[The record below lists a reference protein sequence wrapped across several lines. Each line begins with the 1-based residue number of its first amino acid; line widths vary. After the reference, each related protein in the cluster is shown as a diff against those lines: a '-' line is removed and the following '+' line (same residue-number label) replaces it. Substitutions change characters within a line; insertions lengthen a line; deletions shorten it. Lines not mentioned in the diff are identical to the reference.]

1 METTKRENQVPM
13 LWYWSVPEN
22 GMDIE
27 DCEMIAKENLVN
39 CQINRYRDMHA
50 LKRGGNSVNIAIEEL
65 NECITDGKT
74 VEKDMEYKLLTESI
88 EDFLWKQTKRNRT
101 VFLKRYFYVM
111 DIKEIA
117 EELDIKEGTVKS
129 ILSRMRKE
137 LAVWLEKEAVV

>member
-1 METTKRENQVPM
+1 
-13 LWYWSVPEN
+13 
-22 GMDIE
+22 
-27 DCEMIAKENLVN
+27 
-39 CQINRYRDMHA
+39 MHA

-88 EDFLWKQTKRNRT
+88 EDFLRKQTKRNRT

>member
-1 METTKRENQVPM
+1 M
-13 LWYWSVPEN
+13 
-22 GMDIE
+22 
-27 DCEMIAKENLVN
+27 
-39 CQINRYRDMHA
+39 
-50 LKRGGNSVNIAIEEL
+50 NIAIEEL

-101 VFLKRYFYVM
+101 VCLKRYFYVM